1 MRTIGKA
8 AASAAFAVAIG
19 SAAHAQD
26 NVTIG
31 AASVGGTYYVWAGG
45 LANVLS
51 QAGMDAN
58 VEVTGGPLHNIQLV
72 DAGEMQLGL
81 STAAPAYEGFNGIEW
96 ADGEEYDNIRA
107 VLPMYPSFFTW
118 WSLKTSGIESFQDL
132 DGNVVAMGP
141 TGGTPDTY
149 GRVVY
154 KQTGVTPSRMVNAG
168 FSDIVNLLRDGQIDA
183 AFTTAGLPHPAVAE
197 NESTDPIN
205 LITLPPEIS
214 RAFIEEYPYFGTGI
228 VPAGTYE
235 AVTEDQ
241 ETLTVWNFVITNAD
255 MPEDTVYEIVKAVF
269 ENQDAMIE
277 AHPASRYVQLENISE
292 ITIPLHPGALRYY
305 EEQGVEIPDRLRGD
319 GSGS

>member
-1 MRTIGKA
+1 MKLFGTTAMSVI
-8 AASAAFAVAIG
+8 AVASLG
-19 SAAHAQD
+19 VAAQAQD

-45 LANVLS
+45 LANTLS
-51 QAGMDAN
+51 NAGMDAN

-72 DAGEMQLGL
+72 DAGDMQLGL
-81 STAAPAYEGFNGIEW
+81 STAAPAYEAFNGIEW
-96 ADGEEYDNIRA
+96 AEGETYGNLRA

-118 WSLKTSGIESFQDL
+118 WSLQTSGVESYEGL
-132 DGNVVAMGP
+132 DGQVVAMGP

-154 KQTGVTPSRMVNAG
+154 DHTGTEPSRMINAG
-168 FSDIVNLLRDGQIDA
+168 FSDIVNLLRDGQVDA

-214 RAFIEEYPYFGTGI
+214 DSFIEEYPYFGTGI
-228 VPAGTYE
+228 VPAGTYD

-241 ETLTVWNFVITNAD
+241 ETLTVWNFVITNES
-255 MPEDTVYEIVKAVF
+255 MSEDTVYNIVKTVF
-269 ENQDAMIE
+269 DNLPAMVE
-277 AHPASRYVQLENISE
+277 AHPASQYVQLENIDE
-292 ITIPLHPGALRYY
+292 ITIPLHPGAIRYY
-305 EEQGVEIPDRLRGD
+305 EEQGIEIPDRLRP
-319 GSGS
+319 